1 MKSKKIVSLILT
13 GAMVLGFCSCSL
25 LGGDKESEETSEETT
40 TGEVT
45 TTTTTE
51 ETTETTTEE
60 TTEATTETSTEKTT
74 AATTTIS
81 VSVDDQEGTIF
92 VSFQNKT
99 AEEVK
104 ENIIKMCTIARDTTM
119 DSYPD
124 AFTVYPNDTV
134 YKDNDVSYCTYF
146 WDPVARNSP
155 EGVDHIMVHIVRK
168 TDGSLDPGS
177 RVQISVICED
187 KDRWMELYSA
197 ACEALKT
204 VCECESFLVTGGD
217 QLESSIHSTYF
228 VTREALSDGRFSLLI
243 ELPFV
248 DAKDEV
254 PVP

>member
-25 LGGDKESEETSEETT
+25 LGGNAETETEEETT
-40 TGEVT
+40 TEEVT

-51 ETTETTTEE
+51 ETTETTEE
-60 TTEATTETSTEKTT
+60 TTESTEASTEKTT
-74 AATTTIS
+74 VATTTAS
-81 VSVDDQEGTIF
+81 EKDKAEGTIF

-99 AEEVK
+99 TEEVK
-104 ENIIKMCTIARDTTM
+104 ENIIKMCRIARDTTM

-134 YKDNDVSYCTYF
+134 YKDNDTSYCTYY

-155 EGVDHIMVHIVRK
+155 EGVDHIMVHIVRE
-168 TDGSLDPGS
+168 TDGSLNPGS
-177 RVQISVICED
+177 RVQISIICED
-187 KDRWMELYSA
+187 KDRWLELYNA

-204 VCECESFLVTGGD
+204 VCDCTSLLVMGD
-217 QLESSIHSTYF
+217 EQLESSIHSTYF
-228 VTREALSDGRFSLLI
+228 DTREDLTDGRFSLLI

-248 DAKDEV
+248 DVSGEIPAE
-254 PVP
+254 P

>member
-13 GAMVLGFCSCSL
+13 GAMVLGFCSCDL
-25 LGGDKESEETSEETT
+25 LVGATETETSEETT

-74 AATTTIS
+74 AATTIS

-168 TDGSLDPGS
+168 TDGSLDSGS

-204 VCECESFLVTGGD
+204 VCECESLLVTGGD

-248 DAKDEV
+248 NAKDEV

>member
-13 GAMVLGFCSCSL
+13 GAMVLGFCSCDL
-25 LGGDKESEETSEETT
+25 LVGATETETSEETT

-74 AATTTIS
+74 AATTIS

-119 DSYPD
+119 DNYPD

-168 TDGSLDPGS
+168 TDGSLDSGS

-204 VCECESFLVTGGD
+204 VCECESLLVTGGD

-228 VTREALSDGRFSLLI
+228 VTREDLSDGRFSLLI

-248 DAKDEV
+248 NAKDEV

>member
-1 MKSKKIVSLILT
+1 MKSRKIVSLILT
-13 GAMVLGFCSCSL
+13 GAMALGFCSCDL
-25 LGGDKESEETSEETT
+25 LVGATETETSEETT
-40 TGEVT
+40 TEEVT

-74 AATTTIS
+74 AATTIS

-187 KDRWMELYSA
+187 KDRWMELYST

-204 VCECESFLVTGGD
+204 VCECESLLVTGGD

>member
-13 GAMVLGFCSCSL
+13 GAMVLGFCSCDQL
-25 LGGDKESEETSEETT
+25 VGATETETSEETT
-40 TGEVT
+40 TEEVT

-168 TDGSLDPGS
+168 TDGSLDSGS

-204 VCECESFLVTGGD
+204 VCECESLLVTGGD
-217 QLESSIHSTYF
+217 QLESSNHSTYF

-248 DAKDEV
+248 NAKDEV

>member
-13 GAMVLGFCSCSL
+13 GAMVLGFCSCDL
-25 LGGDKESEETSEETT
+25 LVGATETETSEETT

-74 AATTTIS
+74 AATTIS

-119 DSYPD
+119 DNYPD

-168 TDGSLDPGS
+168 TDGSLDSGS

-204 VCECESFLVTGGD
+204 VCECESLLVTGGD

-248 DAKDEV
+248 NAKDEV

>member
-1 MKSKKIVSLILT
+1 MKSRKIVSLILT
-13 GAMVLGFCSCSL
+13 GAMALGFCSCDL
-25 LGGDKESEETSEETT
+25 LVGATETETSEETT
-40 TGEVT
+40 TEEVT

-74 AATTTIS
+74 AATTIS
-81 VSVDDQEGTIF
+81 VSIDNQEGTIF

-187 KDRWMELYSA
+187 KDRWMELYST

-204 VCECESFLVTGGD
+204 VCECESLLVTGGD

-248 DAKDEV
+248 NTKDEV

>member
-13 GAMVLGFCSCSL
+13 GAMVLGFCSCDQL
-25 LGGDKESEETSEETT
+25 VGATETETSEETT
-40 TGEVT
+40 TEEVT

-51 ETTETTTEE
+51 ETTEETSEE
-60 TTEATTETSTEKTT
+60 TTEATESSAEKTT

-168 TDGSLDPGS
+168 TDGSLDSGS

-204 VCECESFLVTGGD
+204 VCECESLLVTGGD